1 MSSTPTITQA
11 EYDERKLFLE
21 DLKLLNKDEYK
32 EMFRILKRNN
42 VEFSEN
48 SNGIFFDLVHIS
60 NQVFV
65 EFVAFMKL
73 CKEQRKSETERTAE
87 MEILRE
93 ETKPV

>member
-1 MSSTPTITQA
+1 MNSTPTINQA
-11 EYDERKLFLE
+11 EYDERKLFLD

-32 EMFRILKRNN
+32 EIFRILKRNN

-60 NQVFV
+60 NPVFV
-65 EFVAFMKL
+65 EFLAFMKL

-87 MEILRE
+87 METLRE
-93 ETKPV
+93 ETKNI